1 MFVDLVCVVA
11 SGSSQTGVCV
21 CVQRR
26 KALVKLSF
34 GLPVHLGEKKRVA
47 CNYLFIFLLLL
58 LSSACS
64 IWSSL

>member
-11 SGSSQTGVCV
+11 SGFSQTGV

-34 GLPVHLGEKKRVA
+34 WVA
-47 CNYLFIFLLLL
+47 R
-58 LSSACS
+58 SS
-64 IWSSL
+64 W